1 MNSFKTFIAATAL
14 ASVAFSSAAMAGDLT
29 ISKPWARASA
39 GMAKAGAAFM
49 FIFNETGKDDTLIA
63 AKSDVSKKVE
73 LHTHLMEGGV
83 MKMREVEGG
92 IPVKNGA
99 TQELKPG
106 SYHVMFMGL
115 NAPLKEGT
123 TFPVTLVFKHAGEK
137 TITVDVMGPGSMGDM
152 AKHKMGGMKN
162 TEHGGTPAPAAE
174 HGGMPAMDNKTT
186 PIPMPMPT
194 MKQ

>member
-14 ASVAFSSAAMAGDLT
+14 ATVAFTGAALAGDMT

-49 FIFNETGKDDTLIA
+49 FIYNETGMDDTLVA
-63 AKSDVSKKVE
+63 AKADVSKKVE

-92 IPVKNGA
+92 IPVKNGT

-115 NAPLKEGT
+115 NEPLKEGSS
-123 TFPVTLVFKHAGEK
+123 FPVTLVFEHAGEK
-137 TITVDVMGPGSMGDM
+137 TIKVEVMGPGAMGDM
-152 AKHKMGGMKN
+152 AKHKMGGMQN
-162 TEHGGTPAPAAE
+162 MDHGNMP
-174 HGGMPAMDNKTT
+174 GMG
-186 PIPMPMPT
+186 
-194 MKQ
+194 Q